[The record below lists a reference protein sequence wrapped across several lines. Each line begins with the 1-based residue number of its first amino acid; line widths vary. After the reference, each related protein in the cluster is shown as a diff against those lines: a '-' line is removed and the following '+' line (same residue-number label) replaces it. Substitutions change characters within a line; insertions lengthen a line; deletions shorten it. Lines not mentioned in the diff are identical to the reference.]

1 MIKATQAYYA
11 CVSFVDAQV
20 GRLLDALDH
29 FKLTE
34 NTIIVLWSDHGY
46 HLGDHLGVWQ
56 KRTLFEQSA
65 RAPLII
71 RAPDK
76 AGNGQVCRRVVE
88 FIDMY
93 PSLTS
98 LAKVDSPSGLP
109 GRDLSPLLAD
119 PLMPWDGYAVTQ
131 VLQVL
136 EVFGLI
142 FILYGFPVPP
152 LISFS
157 LHKYLLLTKPA

>member
-1 MIKATQAYYA
+1 MQGYLATI
-11 CVSFVDAQV
+11 SFADAQI
-20 GRLLDALDH
+20 GRVLHELDRSELS
-29 FKLTE
+29 E
-34 NTIIVLWSDHGY
+34 NTIVVLWSDHGY

-98 LAKVDSPSGLP
+98 LEKVDSPS
-109 GRDLSPLLAD
+109 
-119 PLMPWDGYAVTQ
+119 
-131 VLQVL
+131 
-136 EVFGLI
+136 
-142 FILYGFPVPP
+142 
-152 LISFS
+152 
-157 LHKYLLLTKPA
+157 